1 MCYIEYMI
9 RMSFFILP
17 LIACDGQST
26 KAPNGNDLSNQ
37 TNDTTD
43 TGTVSSE
50 DGTVGQD
57 RDLDGDGYLA
67 SEECDDGNTLINPSM
82 PEICDGIDNNCDGQ
96 IDEGVTLRF
105 FKDEDSDGFGDDESV
120 LEACAAPLGYVTIG
134 SDCNDANPDIFP
146 SASEECNEIDDDCD
160 GEIDENLTFGLY
172 LDADGDGHGDPN
184 QPSTDCLNTEGYV
197 FYDDDCDDGNP
208 NRHPFNEEVCD
219 GIDNNCDGQIDET
232 GNLFFYADADEDGFG
247 DPNTSVQT
255 CELPLGYVSNNLDCD
270 DINPIINPNADE
282 YCNGT
287 DDDCDGTVDNN
298 ALDATIWYFDID
310 GDGFGSAFITA
321 AECSQPAGYME
332 ENLDCDDTRASVNP
346 SAQEVCNNL
355 DDDCSG
361 AIDDN
366 ALDAL
371 TWYYDSDNDDF
382 GDPNSTLLQCSQ
394 PFDHILVSGDC
405 DDTLDTTNPNGIE
418 VCNNVDDNCDGIIDN
433 NAEDALLFFADTDG
447 DGFGDPNNTIYA
459 CSVPSGYVTDDTDC
473 DDSDGSIFPDAQE
486 FCDGIDQNCDGN
498 NFYELDLD
506 NNGLLACEESIWI
519 RNSSSNSTS
528 PNGACS
534 QAAGYLLN
542 DGITIHDEYHGNT
555 IITSALLE
563 NFGLYVHHGN
573 NLNGSLGAYTN
584 SEATAIEDWVYNG
597 GRMLFM
603 GYHSTVTACE
613 ASNSIPYQF
622 GVSCDSTYFSWN
634 GTTSTYVSHPITDG
648 LGSTGGLGGEN
659 WVVNAPAQ
667 VLASVGQYEF
677 LVVVE
682 HGAGK
687 VVLIADEWPYYN
699 PRGNLDISYGSNRQL
714 VQNIWNWLL
723 E

>member
-1 MCYIEYMI
+1 MNPFYFSI
-9 RMSFFILP
+9 FVF
-17 LIACDGQST
+17 AC
-26 KAPNGNDLSNQ
+26 SNEKS
-37 TNDTTD
+37 NSVSE
-43 TGTVSSE
+43 GSNEETV
-50 DGTVGQD
+50 DGTITDSTEDATANQD

-82 PEICDGIDNNCDGQ
+82 PEICDGVDNNCDGN
-96 IDEGVTLRF
+96 IDEGVTTRYFL
-105 FKDEDSDGFGDDESV
+105 DGDMDGFGDSQAV
-120 LEACAAPLGYVTIG
+120 VEACSSPPGYVTIG
-134 SDCNDANPDIFP
+134 SDCNDANNAIFP
-146 SASEECNEIDDDCD
+146 GASEVCNEVDDDCD
-160 GEIDENLTFGLY
+160 GAIDEDLAFGLY

-184 QPSTDCLNTEGYV
+184 HPLTDCTDSTGYV
-197 FYDDDCDDGNP
+197 FYNDDCDDTDA
-208 NRHPFNEEVCD
+208 NRHPFNDELCD
-219 GIDNNCDGQIDET
+219 GIDNNCDGRIDET
-232 GNLFFYADADEDGFG
+232 GNLSFYADIDEDGFG
-247 DPNTSVQT
+247 DDNTRVQACT
-255 CELPLGYVSNNLDCD
+255 QPAGYITTGGDCD
-270 DINPIINPNADE
+270 DINPLIHPTADE
-282 YCNGT
+282 YCNNI
-287 DDDCDGTVDNN
+287 DDDCDGSVDEFSI
-298 ALDATIWYFDID
+298 DAPTWYYDID
-310 GDGFGSAFITA
+310 GDGYGSAFIISNDCNQPIGYTA
-321 AECSQPAGYME
+321 ED
-332 ENLDCDDTRASVNP
+332 LDCDDTRATVNP
-346 SAQEVCNNL
+346 DALEVCNSL

-361 AIDDN
+361 LIDDN
-366 ALDAL
+366 ATDAY
-371 TWYYDSDNDDF
+371 TWYYDGDNDDF
-382 GDPNSTLLQCSQ
+382 GDPAVTLLQCTQ
-394 PFDHILVSGDC
+394 PFDHIATAGDC
-405 DDTLDTTNPNGIE
+405 DDAMDTTNPNGIE
-418 VCNNVDDNCDGIIDN
+418 ICNNIDDNCDGIIDN
-433 NAEDALLFFADTDG
+433 DAEDAIEYFADLDG
-447 DGFGDPNNTIYA
+447 DGFGDPFNTILA
-459 CSVPSGYVTDDTDC
+459 CTLPLGYVEDNTDC
-473 DDSDGSIFPDAQE
+473 DDNDVSIFPGAQE
-486 FCDGIDQNCDGN
+486 FCDGVDQNCDGN

-506 NNGLLACEESIWI
+506 NNGLLACEESLWI

-573 NLNGSLGAYTN
+573 NIDGSLGAYTN

-597 GRMLFM
+597 GRMLFI
-603 GYHSTVTACE
+603 GYHSTQPACE

-634 GTTSTYVSHPITDG
+634 GTTNTYVSHPITDG
-648 LGSTGGLGGEN
+648 LASTGGLGGEN
-659 WVVNAPAQ
+659 WVVTAPAQ